1 MAAARSPS
9 PNPSRPTNLNP
20 NTLESGGGL
29 RKSGSSFNLCK
40 SGGVSEISQRKKF
53 PSPRASFEQKE
64 NEKEIDCFKQD
75 RTRSNPSKG
84 MKSFMAPTISA
95 SSKISATPRKKI
107 LAERNHLVRE
117 STESAIVSTE
127 RVKEESD
134 SEKKSAQNR
143 SRKLDFSTSLKD
155 HHHHSVITDSHSSE
169 IGPQDADPSLPP
181 YDPMKNYLSP
191 RPQFL
196 HYKPNPRI
204 EQHQELKEDF
214 VRPDNARRLE
224 DSFSDSEDSENC
236 SGTVEDEA
244 VPEEIRLSKS
254 KPWSIGRSKLI
265 SIVLALT
272 VVSFCIPLTDS
283 PVLTPLKMKDQPFA
297 GLQALPF
304 LTALQDLHFYD
315 YLDVAS
321 RNLQRLSTGM
331 RQLSINSIEFLT
343 SFGFFSKELDMPHSF
358 NMNFSSSMVQNADLG
373 FCYKSDLK
381 FVEKENVVNGQIDGD
396 DIEIE
401 HQLDTTE
408 AEAMAGN
415 DIDVSEK
422 IKVEFTEPV
431 FAFETMNKND
441 ESEKKIEA
449 TISEEIDEEID
460 SEKVEEQVLAELG
473 EDQSGPIIPQEE
485 DVDELIETTISEE
498 INEEIYPE
506 KVEEQALAEL
516 GKEQSDS
523 IIPHED
529 VDDSVFPAVESQ
541 ISNFNNG
548 YVAVLLNLLS
558 ELQAFIAGK
567 KILILGVAGI
577 ISAAASLTFLLKKK
591 LLTVPASDDKNTST
605 TKTEAVDSAING
617 DVYCGQRGFMEMV
630 SDSGPTEMSSSFNNN
645 NNNNMSFSKQG
656 GERKS
661 IIVR

>member
-20 NTLESGGGL
+20 NTLESSGGL
-29 RKSGSSFNLCK
+29 QKSGSFNLCK
-40 SGGVSEISQRKKF
+40 SGGVSGNRIIFLPSLMVSFSPPLLQSFLDDLNLFVEISQRKF

-64 NEKEIDCFKQD
+64 NEKEINCFKQD
-75 RTRSNPSKG
+75 RTRSNPFKG

-117 STESAIVSTE
+117 STENNIVSAE

-134 SEKKSAQNR
+134 SEKNSAQNR

-155 HHHHSVITDSHSSE
+155 HHHHLVITDSHSSE
-169 IGPQDADPSLPP
+169 IGPQDADPLLPP

-214 VRPDNARRLE
+214 LRSDNARRLE

-244 VPEEIRLSKS
+244 VSEEIHVSKS
-254 KPWSIGRSKLI
+254 KPGVIRRSKLI
-265 SIVLALT
+265 SFVLALT

-304 LTALQDLHFYD
+304 LTALQDIHFYD

-343 SFGFFSKELDMPHSF
+343 SFGYFSKELDMPHSL
-358 NMNFSSSMVQNADLG
+358 NMTISSSMIQNADLG
-373 FCYKSDLK
+373 FCYNSDLNSAQ
-381 FVEKENVVNGQIDGD
+381 KENIVNGQIDGD
-396 DIEIE
+396 DREIE

-408 AEAMAGN
+408 AEAM
-415 DIDVSEK
+415 
-422 IKVEFTEPV
+422 T
-431 FAFETMNKND
+431 
-441 ESEKKIEA
+441 
-449 TISEEIDEEID
+449 
-460 SEKVEEQVLAELG
+460 
-473 EDQSGPIIPQEE
+473 
-485 DVDELIETTISEE
+485 
-498 INEEIYPE
+498 
-506 KVEEQALAEL
+506 
-516 GKEQSDS
+516 
-523 IIPHED
+523 
-529 VDDSVFPAVESQ
+529 VESQ
-541 ISNFNNG
+541 ILNFNG

-567 KILILGVAGI
+567 KILILAVAGI
-577 ISAAASLTFLLKKK
+577 ISAASLTFLLIKK
-591 LLTVPASDDKNTST
+591 LLSVPASDNKNTST

-617 DVYCGQRGFMEMV
+617 DVYCGQRGFMEMGRREKDYHRQV
-630 SDSGPTEMSSSFNNN
+630 TPSPENMQRRDSGVSSSFSYG
-645 NNNNMSFSKQG
+645 SFTSFEKRSLKKG
-656 GERKS
+656 FNEDEVVTP
-661 IIVR
+661 VRRSSRIRNQVCSST